1 MFEHECSI
9 LHLVKAVK
17 KRSNQR
23 QQGHYAWSCC
33 ALPSAPTNKSLLLN
47 SNQQN
52 LLAKSG
58 LVLACLRSDKQI
70 ALAQIKSAKP
80 TCKILSCLGL
90 SPLPQK
96 IAQFKS
102 EKPTR
107 KICLGLA
114 NQILNIAKFDTSALD
129 LKIVCFY
136 LDCLFDI
143 LSRCRRCSLRGIV
156 LFF

>member
-1 MFEHECSI
+1 MQHLASCQRGEKAKQSQAAGTLCMVLLCS
-9 LHLVKAVK
+9 A
-17 KRSNQR
+17 
-23 QQGHYAWSCC
+23 
-33 ALPSAPTNKSLLLN
+33 
-47 SNQQN
+47 
-52 LLAKSG
+52 
-58 LVLACLRSDKQI
+58 LRSDKQI
-70 ALAQIKSAKP
+70 ALAQFKSAKP

-129 LKIVCFY
+129 LKIVFT
-136 LDCLFDI
+136 LLVFLI
-143 LSRCRRCSLRGIV
+143 FSAGA
-156 LFF
+156 

>member
-1 MFEHECSI
+1 MHGPAVLCPPLRQTNRSCSI
-9 LHLVKAVK
+9 QISKTYLQNLVLSWLV
-17 KRSNQR
+17 
-23 QQGHYAWSCC
+23 
-33 ALPSAPTNKSLLLN
+33 SAPSNKSLN

-52 LLAKSG
+52 LLAKSC
-58 LVLACLRSDKQI
+58 LVLACLRSLKQ
-70 ALAQIKSAKP
+70 
-80 TCKILSCLGL
+80 
-90 SPLPQK
+90 

-136 LDCLFDI
+136 LACLFDI
-143 LSRCRRCSLRGIV
+143 FSWCMRCSLRGVVKQQRIGC
-156 LFF
+156 FFIFL